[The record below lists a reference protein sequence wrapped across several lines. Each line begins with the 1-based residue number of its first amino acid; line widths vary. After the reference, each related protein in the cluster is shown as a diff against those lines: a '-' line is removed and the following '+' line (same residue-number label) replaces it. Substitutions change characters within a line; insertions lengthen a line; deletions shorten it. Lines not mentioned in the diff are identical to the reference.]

1 MLYEQSNRKISLS
14 RQLMMNIGK
23 NTPTVIDEFNS
34 DEFKRLQR
42 LTPQRLDRLE
52 QDTALISR
60 SVAQTGL
67 VTNSTIAQLDRRSE
81 TTQRR
86 LSARVENALVIGA
99 GLLTMAVTYWATDF
113 LLWRFLHY
121 LADRFGWSL
130 T

>member
-1 MLYEQSNRKISLS
+1 
-14 RQLMMNIGK
+14 MNIRK

-34 DEFKRLQR
+34 DEFRRLQR

-67 VTNSTIAQLDRRSE
+67 VTNSTIARLDRQSE

-121 LADRFGWSL
+121 LADRFGWFL